1 MAWFHGGKPGLN
13 VGDLLLPPT
22 ESGADMHAKYS
33 ETDSRPEHGRVYIS
47 RDPRYAATYAC
58 SYPNGDVYEVE
69 PLGASGPDET
79 YFIAGLARWC
89 ERARVTRVT
98 RRNVRLINGR
108 LTR

>member
-13 VGDLLLPPT
+13 AGDMLLPPT
-22 ESGADMHAKYS
+22 ESGEDMLAKYG
-33 ETDSRPEHGRVYIS
+33 ETDTPDCGRVFIT

-58 SYPNGDVYEVE
+58 TYPNGDVYEVE
-69 PLGASGPDET
+69 PLGRTGEDVTLP
-79 YFIAGLARWC
+79 IAGLSRWC

-98 RRNVRLINGR
+98 RRGVRLVNGK